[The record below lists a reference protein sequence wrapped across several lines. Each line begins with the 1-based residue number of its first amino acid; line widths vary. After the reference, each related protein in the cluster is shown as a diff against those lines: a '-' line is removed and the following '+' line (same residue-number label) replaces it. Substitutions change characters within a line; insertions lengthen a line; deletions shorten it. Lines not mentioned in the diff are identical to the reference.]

1 MKLFDSTPREKSPL
15 RWIILILCCIST
27 FGDYYCFDNP
37 GAVHDHL
44 ESQFDFLGEN
54 FEYYYNLLYSIY
66 SIVNIFIPFLGGNLI
81 KIYGNKNMF
90 LVFALIIVIGQLI
103 VYLGCKNNS
112 IYTMLIGRVVFGLG
126 GDNLNVSQMTCV
138 VEWFYKSETSFPMGL
153 TLTISRIGSFFN
165 DVLSPRLAGDDLDKN
180 GKLNATNAFKWG
192 FYFSIFSLINVL
204 IMYILDNYKTKALQ
218 NEVVL
223 NNNNNIEENNLEN
236 NNMVTLIR
244 RLNLIFWILSLLIL
258 LNYGCLMPYNY
269 MAVGFYTKTHNITK
283 NIAGLL
289 MGMPF
294 IIGAFFVPILGCIVD
309 KYGFRAELVFS
320 SGFFLIIAFI
330 LFNLIKPYLPLILL
344 GFGYSIFACV
354 LWPSIPI
361 AVEDKNLVGFGY
373 GVASGLQNVSMSINP
388 MIIAKI
394 LVKYKS
400 YFYCL
405 IFLMG
410 VSFLN
415 ILLSGYLYYVNNKKY
430 NYILNRIN
438 YEDENSNEKNNKIN
452 NINIE
457 IPSILNKNNKN
468 YNELEEEN

>member
-15 RWIILILCCIST
+15 RWLILILCCIST

-44 ESQFDFLGEN
+44 ESQFDFLGKN

-66 SIVNIFIPFLGGNLI
+66 SIVNIFIPFIGGNLI

-90 LVFALIIVIGQLI
+90 LVFAIIIVIGQLI
-103 VYLGCKNNS
+103 VYLGCKYNS
-112 IYTMLIGRVVFGLG
+112 IYTMLIGRVIFGLG

-165 DVLSPRLAGDDLDKN
+165 DVLSPRLAGEDRDIN
-180 GKLNATNAFKWG
+180 GKLNATNAFRWG
-192 FYFSIFSLINVL
+192 FYFSVFSLINVI
-204 IMYILDNYKTKALQ
+204 IMYILDINKTKALQ
-218 NEVVL
+218 SEIIL
-223 NNNNNIEENNLEN
+223 NNNNIEVNKEEN
-236 NNMVTLIR
+236 NNNMITLIK
-244 RLNLIFWILSLLIL
+244 RLNLMFWIISLLIL
-258 LNYGCLMPYNY
+258 LNYGCLMPFNY
-269 MAVGFYTKTHNITK
+269 MAVGYFTKTHNITK

-294 IIGAFFVPILGCIVD
+294 IMGAFFVPILGFLVD
-309 KYGFRAELVFS
+309 KWGFRAELVFS

-330 LFNLIKPYLPLILL
+330 LFNLMKPYFPLILL

-354 LWPSIPI
+354 LWPSISI
-361 AVEDKNLVGFGY
+361 AVKDKDLAGFGY

-388 MIIAKI
+388 MIIAQI
-394 LVKYKS
+394 LVKYQS
-400 YFYCL
+400 YLYCL
-405 IFLMG
+405 IFLMI
-410 VSFLN
+410 VSCVS
-415 ILLSGYLYYVNNKKY
+415 ILLSGYLYYINNTKY
-430 NYILNRIN
+430 NYILNQIN
-438 YEDENSNEKNNKIN
+438 YEDENSREKNNIIN

-457 IPSILNKNNKN
+457 IPNITNKSNKN
-468 YNELEEEN
+468 YNELEEE